1 MMLKIKVPASTAN
14 MGPGFDV
21 LALSFKLYNEFI
33 FEDSKELII
42 NTPNKRYNNKNNLV
56 YRTLV
61 QILEE
66 KGIEAPALKLT
77 MTNEIP
83 ISRGLGSSATCI
95 LAGVIAANRYLK
107 KKMTTEEIY
116 LKAVAIEGHCDNISS
131 QFFGGLTL
139 SMREEDRIF
148 YRKANI
154 PSGLLCTAL
163 IPDFTLSTK
172 KARAVLPETVSLTD
186 ATYNLSHAMLFV
198 ESLKNGQFKDLKYF
212 LKDKLHEPYRS
223 SLIPNFDR
231 IIQKAYD
238 LGAYGAFL
246 SGAGPTIMILR
257 KNEENSFKKNIQNY
271 LHTLE
276 DQWKA
281 VDLSIDNEGT
291 IISQD

>member
-148 YRKANI
+148 YRKTNI

-223 SLIPNFDR
+223 SLIPNFDN
-231 IIQKAYD
+231 IIQKAYH

>member
-61 QILEE
+61 QVLEE

>member
-1 MMLKIKVPASTAN
+1 
-14 MGPGFDV
+14 
-21 LALSFKLYNEFI
+21 
-33 FEDSKELII
+33 
-42 NTPNKRYNNKNNLV
+42 
-56 YRTLV
+56 
-61 QILEE
+61 
-66 KGIEAPALKLT
+66 
-77 MTNEIP
+77 

-139 SMREEDRIF
+139 SMREDDRIF

>member
-61 QILEE
+61 QVLEE

-139 SMREEDRIF
+139 SMREDDRIF

-271 LHTLE
+271 LNTLE

>member
-61 QILEE
+61 QVLEE

-139 SMREEDRIF
+139 SMREDDRIF

-271 LHTLE
+271 LNTLE

-281 VDLSIDNEGT
+281 VDLTIDNEGT

>member
-77 MTNEIP
+77 MRNEIP

-139 SMREEDRIF
+139 SMREDDRIF

-271 LHTLE
+271 LNTLE

>member
-1 MMLKIKVPASTAN
+1 MLKIKVPASTAN

-33 FEDSKELII
+33 FEDSRELII
-42 NTPNKRYNNKNNLV
+42 DTPNKKYNNKNNLV
-56 YRTLV
+56 YRTLAQV
-61 QILEE
+61 LKE
-66 KGIEAPALKLT
+66 KGVNPPPLKLT
-77 MTNEIP
+77 MSNEIP

-95 LAGVIAANRYLK
+95 LAGVIAANYYLEE
-107 KKMTTEEIY
+107 KMSTEEIY
-116 LKAVAIEGHCDNISS
+116 LKAVSIEGHCDNISS

-139 SMREEDRIF
+139 SMKEEDRIF
-148 YRKANI
+148 YRKASV
-154 PSGLLCTAL
+154 PSGIICTAL

-172 KARAVLPETVSLTD
+172 KARAVLPETVLLTD

-223 SLIPNFDR
+223 KLIPNFDR
-231 IIQKAYD
+231 IIEKAYE

-257 KNEENSFKKNIQNY
+257 KDEENDFNEKIQSFLSGLKY
-271 LHTLE
+271 
-276 DQWKA
+276 QWKA
-281 VDLSIDNEGT
+281 VDLAIDNEGT
-291 IISQD
+291 LVSQD

>member
-77 MTNEIP
+77 MRNEIP

>member
-257 KNEENSFKKNIQNY
+257 KNEENSFKKNIQIY
-271 LHTLE
+271 LNTLE

>member
-1 MMLKIKVPASTAN
+1 MLKIKVPASTAN

-33 FEDSKELII
+33 FEDSKELVI

-56 YRTLV
+56 YRTLSQV
-61 QILEE
+61 LEE
-66 KGIEAPALKLT
+66 KGIAPPPLKLT

-95 LAGVIAANRYLK
+95 LAGVIAANHYLE
-107 KKMTTEEIY
+107 KKMSTEEIY

-131 QFFGGLTL
+131 QFFGGLTM
-139 SMREEDRIF
+139 SMREGDEIF
-148 YRKANI
+148 YRKSNI

-172 KARAVLPETVSLTD
+172 KARAVLPDTVSLAD
-186 ATYNLSHAMLFV
+186 AIYNLSHTMLFV

-223 SLIPNFDR
+223 KLIPNFDS
-231 IIQKAYD
+231 IIKEAYK

-257 KNEENSFKKNIQNY
+257 KDEENLFNKKMQSY
-271 LHTLE
+271 LDTLK

-281 VDLSIDNEGT
+281 VDLAIDNEGT

>member
-139 SMREEDRIF
+139 SMREDDRIF

-271 LHTLE
+271 LNTLE

>member
-77 MTNEIP
+77 MRNEIP

-257 KNEENSFKKNIQNY
+257 KNEENSFKKNIQIY
-271 LHTLE
+271 LNTLE

>member
-21 LALSFKLYNEFI
+21 LALSFKLYNQFI

-61 QILEE
+61 QVLEE

-139 SMREEDRIF
+139 SMKENDRIF

-223 SLIPNFDR
+223 GLIPNFDN
-231 IIQKAYD
+231 IIEEAYR

-246 SGAGPTIMILR
+246 SGAGPTIMVLR
-257 KNEENSFKKNIQNY
+257 KNEENGFKKKIQNY
-271 LHTLE
+271 LDTLE

-281 VDLSIDNEGT
+281 VDLAIDNEGT
-291 IISQD
+291 IISQE

>member
-139 SMREEDRIF
+139 SMREDDRIF

>member
-139 SMREEDRIF
+139 SMREDDRIF

-271 LHTLE
+271 LNTLE

-281 VDLSIDNEGT
+281 VDLTIDNEGT

>member
-77 MTNEIP
+77 MRNEIP

-139 SMREEDRIF
+139 SMREDDRIF

>member
-61 QILEE
+61 QVLEE

-139 SMREEDRIF
+139 SMREDDRIF

-257 KNEENSFKKNIQNY
+257 KNEENSFKKNIQIY
-271 LHTLE
+271 LNTLE

>member
-271 LHTLE
+271 LNTLE

>member
-1 MMLKIKVPASTAN
+1 MLKIKVPASTAN

-33 FEDSKELII
+33 FEDSNELII

-61 QILEE
+61 QVLEE

-172 KARAVLPETVSLTD
+172 KARAVLLETVSLTD

>member
-139 SMREEDRIF
+139 SMREDDRIF

-246 SGAGPTIMILR
+246 SGAGPTIMVLR

-271 LHTLE
+271 LNTLE

>member
-33 FEDSKELII
+33 FEDSNELII

-61 QILEE
+61 QVLEE

-172 KARAVLPETVSLTD
+172 KARAVLLETVSLTD

>member
-198 ESLKNGQFKDLKYF
+198 ESLKNGQFNDLKYF
-212 LKDKLHEPYRS
+212 LKNKLHEPYRS

-271 LHTLE
+271 LNTLE

>member
-61 QILEE
+61 QVLEE

-271 LHTLE
+271 LNTLE

>member
-61 QILEE
+61 QVLEE

-77 MTNEIP
+77 MRNEIP

-139 SMREEDRIF
+139 SMREDDRIF

>member
-139 SMREEDRIF
+139 SMREDDRIF

-257 KNEENSFKKNIQNY
+257 KNEENSFKKNIQIY
-271 LHTLE
+271 LNTLE

>member
-77 MTNEIP
+77 MRNEIP

-139 SMREEDRIF
+139 SMREDDRIF

-257 KNEENSFKKNIQNY
+257 KNEENSFKKNIQIY
-271 LHTLE
+271 LNTLE